1 MSLNNL
7 TEEIH
12 EANRD
17 KGFWDGG
24 LPNLT
29 EKIML
34 VVSELAEAVEELR
47 SNKSGYYEVN
57 DKPEGV
63 DVELVDAL
71 IRLLDILGY
80 RGADVEKILTAKLA
94 YNATRPYKHGRM
106 F

>member
-1 MSLNNL
+1 MSLNSL
-7 TEEIH
+7 AEEIH

-17 KGFWDGG
+17 KGFWDDDN
-24 LPNLT
+24 PNLT

-47 SNKSGYYEVN
+47 SDKPGYYEVN
-57 DKPEGV
+57 GKPEGV
-63 DVELVDAL
+63 DVELIDAL

-80 RGADVEKILTAKLA
+80 RGADVEMILSAKLA

>member
-1 MSLNNL
+1 MSLNDL
-7 TEEIH
+7 TKEIH

-17 KGFWDGG
+17 KGFWDDEI
-24 LPNLT
+24 PNLN

-47 SNKSGYYEVN
+47 SDMSGYYEV
-57 DKPEGV
+57 DGKPEGV

-94 YNATRPYKHGRM
+94 YNATRPYKHGRK